1 MDAPACQMPW
11 IHLHVSNEGYVKA
24 CCVANI
30 SFGNI
35 NDNTLDDI
43 WNGDNIKKIRRQFL
57 KGELDKRCAV
67 CLSVEASGGKSIRQ
81 ETFEKFKISD
91 NYEINNTALPIYYDI
106 RFSNVCNF
114 KCRTCWHGASSKWF
128 SDAKILGNERGEKA
142 IIKNIRDL
150 EDFLTKVG
158 PGLKQ
163 AEEIYFAG
171 GEPLVTEE
179 HYLLLQWLIDN
190 GNTKVRL
197 RYNSNFSKLQFKQYH
212 VLRFW
217 QKFQNVEVMA
227 SIDAIGEHG
236 ELIRKEMIWEE
247 ILANHFSIKNL
258 PHVKF
263 KISPTVSVL
272 NIFHLTE
279 LYKYGVENKLIQP
292 MDFYF
297 NMLERPYHY
306 NLKAMPENLKSKARA
321 HYKVFENWMDQ
332 NDIPVEIVKGFRDCI
347 SFMDAEDKS
356 NYWEKFKQETKLL
369 DEIRGETLNLMV
381 GAQNLPKKLEDS

>member
-1 MDAPACQMPW
+1 MPW
-11 IHLHVSNEGYVKA
+11 IHLHVSNDGYVKA

-30 SFGNI
+30 NFGNI
-35 NDNTLDDI
+35 NDKTLDDI
-43 WNGDNIKKIRRQFL
+43 WNGESIKKLRQQFM
-57 KGELDKRCAV
+57 KGDLDKRCAV
-67 CLSVEASGGKSIRQ
+67 CLNVEASGGKSIRQ
-81 ETFEKFKISD
+81 ETFEKFKKPKKYD
-91 NYEINNTALPIYYDI
+91 INNTRLPIYYDI
-106 RFSNVCNF
+106 RFSNICNF

-128 SDAKILGNERGEKA
+128 SDAKILGNQRGEKA
-142 IIKNIRDL
+142 IIKNITDL

-163 AEEIYFAG
+163 AKEIYFAG

-197 RYNSNFSKLQFKQYH
+197 RYNTNFSHLKFRRYN
-212 VLRFW
+212 VLNFW
-217 QKFQNVEVMA
+217 QKFENVEVLA

-236 ELIRKEMIWEE
+236 EKIRKEMIWEE
-247 ILANHFSIKNL
+247 ILANHSSIKNL

-279 LYKYGVENKLIQP
+279 LYKFGVKHKLIEP

-306 NLKAMPENLKSKARA
+306 NLKALPKNLKAKVRI
-321 HYKVFENWMDQ
+321 HYKVFEKWLDE
-332 NDIPVEIVKGFRDCI
+332 NDIPPEIIKGFHDCI
-347 SFMDAEDKS
+347 SFMDAGDKS
-356 NYWEKFKQETKLL
+356 KYWEKFKQETELL
-369 DEIRGETLNLMV
+369 DELRGEDLLRDYI
-381 GAQNLPKKLEDS
+381 A